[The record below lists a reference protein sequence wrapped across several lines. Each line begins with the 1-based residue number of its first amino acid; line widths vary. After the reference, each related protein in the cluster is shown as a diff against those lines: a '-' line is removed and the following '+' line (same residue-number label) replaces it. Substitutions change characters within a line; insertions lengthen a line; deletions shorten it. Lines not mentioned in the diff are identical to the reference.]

1 MQNNG
6 FIKFRVEAANIQEI
20 YPKLMYAE
28 TENNVPYI
36 HGELELKDA
45 NGLLVDSYFIKMQPT
60 PEYPS
65 YFPHVFETN
74 GRIPVNIDWHIYT
87 DGHCC
92 IKSIPEEIFICR
104 KGMTLHQFIQNEVIP
119 YFFNQ
124 KYKELHGYFLNERSH
139 GDKGNLEFFKDIF
152 QTNDL
157 RTIKTAIE
165 LNISKKEYSKVAKCF
180 CGSGKKYSKC
190 HRKAFRTLNVYSTIE
205 LKYFLSY
212 FS

>member
-6 FIKFRVEAANIQEI
+6 FIKFRVEATNIQEI

-28 TENNVPYI
+28 TEKNVPYI
-36 HGELELKDA
+36 HGELELKDE

-65 YFPHVFETN
+65 CFPHVFETN

-104 KGMTLHQFIQNEVIP
+104 KGITLHQFIQNEVVP

-139 GDKGNLEFFKDIF
+139 GDKGNLEFFMDIF

-157 RTIKTAIE
+157 KTIKTAIE

-180 CGSGKKYSKC
+180 CGSGRKYSKC
-190 HRKAFRTLNVYSTIE
+190 HRKAFRTLNVYSAIE

>member
-1 MQNNG
+1 
-6 FIKFRVEAANIQEI
+6 
-20 YPKLMYAE
+20 MYAE